1 MMPLNITIE
10 VSNMEYEHIEAIK
23 DSIAASLPLLRE
35 LAENSS
41 PEPYTIENLW
51 WTKINVAI
59 SVIAAIMGAI
69 GAWYGYKGFVQS
81 RKTAQNVIR
90 MSLDTQLKLC
100 TSLIFDLIRNYVR
113 AVVVII
119 NTTEGKIPT
128 ENYISSFTI
137 ADFQDV
143 FFPESFNQKPD
154 AFLVLSYVKQRLLH
168 YKKLLSL
175 ISNHCAKDELSPTDC
190 KDLLEK
196 PIKIIKSIFVFVNNI
211 TPDGCYQI
219 KNELLW
225 KISSIIPMS
234 IKDEK
239 YNEVR
244 DKIIKFR
251 NDRDNNSLMLEN
263 ILINC
268 NTGNNPFNNE
278 NVYNELKRYYTES
291 DISMFQNSNIDKET
305 LRRCLQL
312 VMEYNIVFE
321 SQFFTSK

>member
-1 MMPLNITIE
+1 
-10 VSNMEYEHIEAIK
+10 MEYEHIEAIK

-35 LAENSS
+35 LADNSS

-51 WTKINVAI
+51 WAKFNVAI

-69 GAWYGYKGFVQS
+69 GAWSGYKGFVQS

-90 MSLDTQLKLC
+90 MSIETQLRLC
-100 TSLIFDLIRNYVR
+100 ASLIFDLIRNYVR

-119 NTTEGKIPT
+119 NREEGKIPT

-137 ADFQDV
+137 ADFQDI

-154 AFLVLSYVKQRLLH
+154 AYLVLSYVKQRLLH

-175 ISNHCAKDELSPTDC
+175 ISNHCGKDELSPTDC

-196 PIKIIKSIFVFVNNI
+196 PVKIIKSIFAFVNDI
-211 TPDGCYQI
+211 TPNGCCQI
-219 KNELLW
+219 KNELLRE
-225 KISSIIPMS
+225 ISSIIPMS
-234 IKDEK
+234 IKAEE
-239 YNEVR
+239 YNEIR
-244 DKIIKFR
+244 EKIIKLKK
-251 NDRDNNSLMLEN
+251 DRDKTPLMLED
-263 ILINC
+263 ILIGC
-268 NTGNNPFNNE
+268 NTENNPFNDDRA
-278 NVYNELKRYYTES
+278 YNGLKRYYPAIE
-291 DISMFQNSNIDKET
+291 ISMFKDSDIDKET

>member
-1 MMPLNITIE
+1 
-10 VSNMEYEHIEAIK
+10 MEYEHIEAIK

-90 MSLDTQLKLC
+90 MSLDTQLRLC

-119 NTTEGKIPT
+119 NRTEGKIPT

-196 PIKIIKSIFVFVNNI
+196 PIKIIKSIFVFVNDI

-244 DKIIKFR
+244 EKIIKFR
-251 NDRDNNSLMLEN
+251 NDRDNDPLMLEN

-278 NVYNELKRYYTES
+278 KVYNELKRYYTES

>member
-1 MMPLNITIE
+1 MMPLKITIE

-113 AVVVII
+113 AVVAII
-119 NTTEGKIPT
+119 NKTEGKIPT

>member
-1 MMPLNITIE
+1 MMPLKITIE

-119 NTTEGKIPT
+119 NKTEGKIPT